1 MNKFLLP
8 ILISTVLIS
17 GCKNPFEAKD
27 KGVDQLNNIE
37 SRWEDAYTLASSTS
51 RIALATPVSSLQD
64 IKRDL
69 AQVELSECLS
79 PAREALGAYMDSHI
93 NNFLKFMSDSDFT
106 QFESNNKL
114 VEYFKVKEK
123 CAGKEGNLSSKLAA
137 EAKIMETML
146 KLEQE
151 KKAKFEKEAKAKGV
165 SVAELEAVAAASEA
179 VAAATEATE
188 AASEAVAAAA
198 ELEAVAEH

>member
-151 KKAKFEKEAKAKGV
+151 KKAKLEKEAKAKGV
-165 SVAELEAVAAASEA
+165 SVAALEAE
-179 VAAATEATE
+179 
-188 AASEAVAAAA
+188 AAAA
-198 ELEAVAEH
+198 ER